1 MNKDREEIMKIHSNN
16 LQALKNYVDDPMADD
31 SLKMDILGWMYDNL
45 QIINNPKKHNPNYYE
60 EVQIFLQL
68 INTPRVVNS

>member
-31 SLKMDILGWMYDNL
+31 SLKIQILGWMWDNL
-45 QIINNPKKHNPNYYE
+45 QIINDPKKSNPNYSE

-68 INTPRVVNS
+68 IENSR